1 MSTYRKQYTLRSA
14 DVDMQRRLRLSS
26 LFTMLQEAAITH
38 TTELGMG
45 REKTLDR
52 GLLWIVT
59 RLSIRIN
66 RLPKYD
72 ETVVLSSWPGE
83 TMHLY
88 FPRCSRLFDASG
100 AVLLEASALWA
111 LMDRESRHII
121 FPEEHGIHIE
131 ADPDMPALPL
141 PAAPRLPLSAET
153 GDFTVPYSYTD
164 LNGHMNNTRYP
175 DLAEDCMPP
184 RLREKA
190 LRLVETEYSAEAG
203 LGEKIRLETTAEETR
218 FAMAGYNAENRRLF
232 RMGLV
237 FADEAAEKRKCE

>member
-14 DVDMQRRLRLSS
+14 DVDMRRRLRLSS
-26 LFTMLQEAAITH
+26 LFTMLQEAAIAH

-88 FPRCSRLFDASG
+88 FPRCSRLFDACS
-100 AVLLEASALWA
+100 
-111 LMDRESRHII
+111 
-121 FPEEHGIHIE
+121 
-131 ADPDMPALPL
+131 
-141 PAAPRLPLSAET
+141 
-153 GDFTVPYSYTD
+153 
-164 LNGHMNNTRYP
+164 
-175 DLAEDCMPP
+175 C
-184 RLREKA
+184 
-190 LRLVETEYSAEAG
+190 
-203 LGEKIRLETTAEETR
+203 
-218 FAMAGYNAENRRLF
+218 
-232 RMGLV
+232 
-237 FADEAAEKRKCE
+237 